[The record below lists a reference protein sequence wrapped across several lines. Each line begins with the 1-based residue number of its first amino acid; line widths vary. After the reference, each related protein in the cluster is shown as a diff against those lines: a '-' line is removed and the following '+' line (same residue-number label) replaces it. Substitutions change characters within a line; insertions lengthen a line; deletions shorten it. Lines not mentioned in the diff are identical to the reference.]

1 MRNRSAE
8 SSRTGRGICRAKPL
22 ENRNGFVLF
31 LYFCHMMSLGL
42 RIICAFAALLA
53 CTRAAAGT
61 PESGYPV
68 NGRVID
74 RLTRRPVAYAAVVP
88 VGQEQQG
95 VSTDSAGHFTLR
107 RVRPGIHRLSAS
119 SVGYKSVVTPE
130 YIVSAATP
138 FIEIE
143 LEEDATQLEA
153 VTVVPSPFRA
163 TAESPVGLQ
172 VIGLR
177 EIEKSPGANRDVS
190 RIVRSYPGVSF
201 SPVGYRNDLIVR
213 GGGPSENKFYMD
225 GIEIPNINHFA
236 TQGATGGPVSIVNAD
251 LIREIS
257 FYTGAFPAD
266 RAGALSSVLDF
277 KLRDGNA
284 ERQTF
289 KATLGASEVGLSGS
303 GHIGGKTTYLFS
315 IRQSYLQLLFKMLG
329 LPFLPNYIDGQAKV
343 RTRLSGR
350 DELTVLALAGF
361 DNMRLN
367 VDEKGEDAEYL
378 LSYLPRIRQET
389 FTVGASWRHYA
400 GRHVQTVTLS
410 HNYLNNRNLKYLRN
424 DSSSED
430 NLTLRLRSVEQK
442 TTLRAENRTYLGR
455 WTVREGVEVNYSD
468 YTNRT
473 LQRLYT
479 DRTQLS
485 DYNTWLGIVGW
496 GLFAGAEYASADKRF
511 TASAGLRADGCD
523 YSGRM
528 ARVWRQLSPRAS
540 VSYAVSPG
548 WSVSGSAGLY
558 YQLPPYTALGFK
570 EDGALVN
577 RSLDYMRVGV
587 FSAGVDWRLR
597 DRLIVSVEGFYKR
610 YGDVP
615 LSVADGI
622 PLSCKGNDYG
632 VVGNEELVSSAQG
645 RAYGVEAMARWQ
657 IPGRVNVVGSV
668 TVFRSEYRN
677 DRSAPWI
684 ASAWDN
690 RFVVNVSGTY
700 DLPRHWSF
708 GAKLSAV
715 GGAPYTPY
723 DVEKSSLVEAWDA
736 QGRPYYDYSKY
747 NAGRLDAFAQL
758 DVRVDKVFYFRRCM
772 LGIYIDLQNVAGG
785 RLRQPDVLMSTGE
798 IENPSAPASEQRY
811 RMKYLEQV
819 SGTLLPTL
827 GLTVEF

>member
-1 MRNRSAE
+1 MKFLKVAM
-8 SSRTGRGICRAKPL
+8 
-22 ENRNGFVLF
+22 LF
-31 LYFCHMMSLGL
+31 LCLS
-42 RIICAFAALLA
+42 AASA
-53 CTRAAAGT
+53 VRGQQETYAV
-61 PESGYPV
+61 S
-68 NGRVID
+68 GRVID
-74 RLTRRPVAYAAVVP
+74 RLSRRPVAYAAVVLA
-88 VGQEQQG
+88 GQEQKG
-95 VSTDSAGHFTLR
+95 ASTDSLGKFR
-107 RVRPGIHRLSAS
+107 IERVKPGIWRLAVS
-119 SVGYKSVVTPE
+119 SVGYKSVTTPE
-130 YIVSAATP
+130 YMVSAATP
-138 FIEIE
+138 FIEVE
-143 LEEDATQLEA
+143 LEEDAEQLEA
-153 VTVVPSPFRA
+153 VTVRPSPFRA
-163 TAESPVGLQ
+163 TVESPVSLK
-172 VIGLR
+172 VIGLQ
-177 EIEKSPGANRDVS
+177 EIEKSPGSNRDVS
-190 RIVRSYPGVSF
+190 RIVRSYPGVAF

-213 GGGPSENKFYMD
+213 GGGPAENRFYMD

-251 LIREIS
+251 LVREIS

-277 KLRDGNA
+277 RLRDGNA
-284 ERQTF
+284 EKQTF

-303 GHIGGKTTYLFS
+303 GHIGDKTTYLFS
-315 IRQSYLQLLFKMLG
+315 LRQSYLQLLFKMLG
-329 LPFLPNYIDGQAKV
+329 LPFLPNYIDGQVKV
-343 RTRLSGR
+343 KTRLSEH

-361 DNMRLN
+361 DNMKLN

-442 TTLRAENRTYLGR
+442 TTLRAENRSYLGR

-473 LQRLYT
+473 LQRLFT

-485 DYNTWLGIVGW
+485 DYNTQLGIVGW

-528 ARVWRQLSPRAS
+528 ARPWNQLSPRAS
-540 VSYAVSPG
+540 VSYALAPA

-558 YQLPPYTALGFK
+558 YQLPAYTALGFK
-570 EDGALVN
+570 EEGELVN
-577 RSLDYMRVGV
+577 RSLDYMRVGI

-615 LSVADGI
+615 LSVTDGI
-622 PLSCKGNDYG
+622 PLACKGNDYG

-657 IPGRVNVVGSV
+657 IPGRVSVVGSV
-668 TVFRSEYRN
+668 TLFRSEYRN

-700 DLPRHWSF
+700 DLPRHWSV

-723 DVEKSSLVEAWDA
+723 DEDKSSLVEAWDA

-758 DVRVDKVFYFRRCM
+758 DVRIDKVFYFRRCM

-785 RLRQPDVLMSTGE
+785 KLRQPDVLMSTGE
-798 IENPSAPASEQRY
+798 IENPSAPAAEQRY
-811 RMKYLEQV
+811 RMKRLEQV
-819 SGTLLPTL
+819 SGTLLPSL
-827 GLTVEF
+827 GVTVEF